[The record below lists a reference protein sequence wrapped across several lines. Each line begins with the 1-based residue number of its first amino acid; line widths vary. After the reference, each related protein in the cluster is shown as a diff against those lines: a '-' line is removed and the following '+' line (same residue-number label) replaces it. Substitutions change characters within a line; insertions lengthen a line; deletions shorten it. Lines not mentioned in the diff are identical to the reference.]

1 MKGAEKFIDSE
12 LSDPKK
18 KARSCCY
25 FKASLMKAMEEFSFT
40 GNISQPNAAI
50 QSAPLKLSSSVI
62 LFLAQRNK
70 TILSF
75 DFLHQELM
83 PDVTAFLQI
92 MILSTFSPCNPHPW
106 YDTSELQLCAR
117 ACVLL
122 GLHCKP
128 CRCNHTTNFAVLM
141 AFQIKY
147 KYEKLLDCI
156 SYIGVGLSMAGLV
169 IIILFQILTRKTQN
183 LSVKW
188 MLVSLCFSML
198 IFNIIFISG
207 IENQTFRKC
216 SNDTTRCYQQ
226 YLPYDATSNL
236 TSDRMETPTDSWC
249 RVVAALLHCFLLAA
263 FLWSALSSAL
273 LYLLLLRATKPL
285 PGCFLVTMSLIKW
298 GIPAIVV
305 AITPATDREG
315 KALNYQQEELNKKD
329 SLMKN
334 MISTISIVVV
344 LGITWMIGYLM
355 LISNE
360 KTSLAFSFQF
370 CVSNATQV

>member
-1 MKGAEKFIDSE
+1 M
-12 LSDPKK
+12 
-18 KARSCCY
+18 Y
-25 FKASLMKAMEEFSFT
+25 
-40 GNISQPNAAI
+40 Q
-50 QSAPLKLSSSVI
+50 
-62 LFLAQRNK
+62 K
-70 TILSF
+70 TF
-75 DFLHQELM
+75 
-83 PDVTAFLQI
+83 
-92 MILSTFSPCNPHPW
+92 
-106 YDTSELQLCAR
+106 
-117 ACVLL
+117 
-122 GLHCKP
+122 
-128 CRCNHTTNFAVLM
+128 RCNHTTNFAVLM

-188 MLVSLCFSML
+188 MLVSLCFSIL
-198 IFNIIFISG
+198 IFNIISG

-249 RVVAALLHCFLLAA
+249 RVVAVLLHCFLLTA

-298 GIPAIVV
+298 GTPDLHSVHFQNIILQDKVFKVFPFSRAGPIAASWLIASIDRIPGSRVFACIFLVTSATLINAINR
-305 AITPATDREG
+305 AIALRRFPMTRDTGDHCFGCVYSWG
-315 KALNYQQEELNKKD
+315 KCRSLSGQLQEF
-329 SLMKN
+329 
-334 MISTISIVVV
+334 IS
-344 LGITWMIGYLM
+344 
-355 LISNE
+355 E
-360 KTSLAFSFQF
+360 FE
-370 CVSNATQV
+370 